1 MPLLASCNL
10 EVPAAILVFWVN
22 VCPPSVLNA
31 PQKDASSFATPSV
44 SPGPPV
50 PRSARAS
57 YHTTARLP
65 LVGSSAILGRNWLLV
80 GLSSFTRTGLLHVL
94 PVSSEYCT
102 QIFVLSLSSE
112 CPSG

>member
-1 MPLLASCNL
+1 MPFLAWGDL

-65 LVGSSAILGRNWLLV
+65 LVGSSAILGKNWLLV
-80 GLSSFTRTGLLHVL
+80 VLSSLPRTGPLPVL
-94 PVSSEYCT
+94 PASSHYCT
-102 QIFVLSLSSE
+102 SLPVLS
-112 CPSG
+112 